1 MSESILVTGGAGF
14 IGSHLVDALVARGH
28 RVVVLDALVSQ
39 VHGDAE
45 RPAYLHPDVELI
57 RGDVRDAETLGPI
70 LERVDVVFH
79 LAAMVGVGQSMYEIT
94 RYTSG
99 NTLAAAAL
107 LQAIVDAPRR
117 IRKMI
122 VASSMSIYGEGEYSC
137 STHGAVAPR
146 LRPESQLKAR
156 QWEPGC
162 PTCSEPLAPMPT
174 TEAKPL
180 FPSSIYAINK
190 RDHEEMFLVTG
201 QAYGIPT
208 VALRFFN
215 VYGSRQALG
224 NPYTGV
230 AAIFSSRLLRNQ
242 APLVFEDGGQLRD
255 FTHVQ
260 DIVQGLVLA
269 MEGSGADYQA
279 VNLGTGR
286 PASVLD
292 VAEVL
297 RKSLEVEIGHE
308 VTGQYRAGDIR
319 HCYADIS
326 RARALLGYE
335 PRVPFEQGIGEL
347 MGWLRKQPVADDGVA
362 GAYRELASRGLAR

>member
-1 MSESILVTGGAGF
+1 MVESVLVTGGAGF

-28 RVVVLDALVSQ
+28 HVVVLDALVGQ
-39 VHGDAE
+39 VHGEIE
-45 RPAYLHPDVELI
+45 RPVYLHPDVELI

-70 LERVDVVFH
+70 LDRVDVVFH

-107 LQAIVDAPRR
+107 LQAVVDSKKRV
-117 IRKMI
+117 RKLI
-122 VASSMSIYGEGEYSC
+122 VASSMSIYGEGEYDC
-137 STHGAVAPR
+137 RTHGAVAPR
-146 LRPESQLKAR
+146 LRLESQLKQR
-156 QWEPGC
+156 QWEPACDACG
-162 PTCSEPLAPMPT
+162 EPLAPIPT
-174 TEAKPL
+174 TESKPL

-201 QAYGIPT
+201 QAYNIPT

-230 AAIFSSRLLRNQ
+230 AAIFSSRLLRGQ
-242 APLVFEDGGQLRD
+242 APLVFEDGQQLRD

-269 MEGSGADYQA
+269 MERSGADYQA

-297 RKSLEVEIGHE
+297 RQSLGVRVAHE

-326 RARALLGYE
+326 RAHELLGYA
-335 PRVPFEQGIGEL
+335 PQVPFEQGIAEL
-347 MGWLRKQPVADDGVA
+347 MVWLREQSVAEDGVA
-362 GAYRELASRGLAR
+362 GAYQQLASRGLAR